1 MARTSVADRQ
11 AADADKRA
19 VQILAGVAILCI
31 VGYIGLAIAHVEAG
45 VLTPLIAI
53 GSASVG
59 AISNSI
65 RTSSRDESG
74 SKDEDEMAI
83 IGRAATKSIIAE
95 AMRQM
100 GSQGDDSK

>member
-19 VQILAGVAILCI
+19 VSILAGIAILCI
-31 VGYIGLAIAHVEAG
+31 VGYIALAVAKVDPG

-53 GSASVG
+53 GSAAVG

-65 RTSSRDESG
+65 RTSSKGPGDGPKE
-74 SKDEDEMAI
+74 DDEMAI

-100 GSQGDDSK
+100 GGGQTP

>member
-1 MARTSVADRQ
+1 MARPSVADRQ

-19 VQILAGVAILCI
+19 VTILAGIAVLCI
-31 VGYIGLAIAHVEAG
+31 IGYIAMAVARVEAG

-53 GSASVG
+53 GSAAVG

-65 RTSSRDESG
+65 RTSMKDSG
-74 SKDEDEMAI
+74 GDKEEDEMAI

-100 GSQGDDSK
+100 GGDKP